1 MLQVLETP
9 LLNHLNYPT
18 LIATKAARVRHAARG
33 RPVLEFGTRRG
44 PASGASAGVRAAL
57 IGGADFTFNVAVS
70 HALGL
75 DPKGTHAHSMIQA
88 FVAAGGSELDA
99 FRAYGRTYPDNCL
112 LLVDTID
119 TLNSGLP
126 HAIEVFRELE
136 AAGHDPVGIRLDS
149 GDLAHLAVRAADALD
164 RAGFVSTAIVLSSDL
179 DELDELEIV
188 RIRGRIEAES
198 AAMGIASGAVLERLV
213 YGVGTRLI
221 TSHGAPALGG
231 VFKLAALEADGQW
244 RPAFKRSDT
253 PAKTPLPGIKEAWR
267 IYDTDGVAQADVV
280 GQPGEAPVAAEPFD
294 GGAVDPGAAN
304 KLLAAQQV
312 SSIEPLHE
320 DLFRSGMPVAE
331 PATLEDSRRRRAEDA
346 ARLPEAVQKLTDP
359 ETYDVLLTEGLDR
372 LRASLLDSAN
382 GEMSL

>member
-1 MLQVLETP
+1 MVL
-9 LLNHLNYPT
+9 
-18 LIATKAARVRHAARG
+18 
-33 RPVLEFGTRRG
+33 
-44 PASGASAGVRAAL
+44 
-57 IGGADFTFNVAVS
+57 
-70 HALGL
+70 
-75 DPKGTHAHSMIQA
+75 
-88 FVAAGGSELDA
+88 
-99 FRAYGRTYPDNCL
+99 
-112 LLVDTID
+112 
-119 TLNSGLP
+119 
-126 HAIEVFRELE
+126 
-136 AAGHDPVGIRLDS
+136 RLW
-149 GDLAHLAVRAADALD
+149 
-164 RAGFVSTAIVLSSDL
+164 
-179 DELDELEIV
+179 
-188 RIRGRIEAES
+188 
-198 AAMGIASGAVLERLV
+198 
-213 YGVGTRLI
+213 
-221 TSHGAPALGG
+221 GG

-331 PATLEDSRRRRAEDA
+331 PATLEDSRRRRAEDV